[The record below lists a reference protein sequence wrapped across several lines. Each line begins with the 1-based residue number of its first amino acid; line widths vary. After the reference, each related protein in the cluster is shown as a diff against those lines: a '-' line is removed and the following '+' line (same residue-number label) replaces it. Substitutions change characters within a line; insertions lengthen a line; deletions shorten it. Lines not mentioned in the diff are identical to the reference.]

1 MKRELG
7 RYRCTL
13 CKLIVSS
20 DVRLDDVMKTMIVQ
34 ASGQP
39 TVRTVN
45 VDGVEIHRCPITLGP
60 KAHDPNSN

>member
-13 CKLIVSS
+13 CGVIVSS

-39 TVRTVN
+39 TVRTVS
-45 VDGVEIHRCPITLGP
+45 VDGAEVHRCTLGP
-60 KAHDPNSN
+60 RAHDPNSN